1 VKAAGEEAEGE
12 RAGGEEEHPYPDGP
26 VRGAVERRVAAAKL
40 ALAG

>member
-12 RAGGEEEHPYPDGP
+12 RGEEEHPYPDGP